1 MMTGRKAALA
11 VAGLALL
18 LPGAAWAAQTG
29 GAFDPNAA
37 TDAYMATLRGAARA
51 KSDAYFEGG
60 YWLILWGALV
70 SIASE
75 LVILRTGLSARFRDW
90 AERWGKW
97 RWLQT
102 MLWVLPYGI
111 VSSLIVAPW
120 TIYTEFIREDQYGLM
135 NQTFGEW
142 LGEAGIMLAISIVFL
157 AIGLAIIMGLIRKFP
172 KSWWL
177 WGAGAMTGMA
187 AFAALIVPVFINPL
201 FNTYTELDQGPVRD
215 RIVAMAQSQNVP
227 AEHIY
232 LFDASKQTKRI
243 SANVSGLGPTI
254 RISLNDNLLNR
265 TSLPETA
272 AVMGHELGH
281 YVLNHVYKMIGAFAL
296 IFGLL
301 FFAASRMVPAMINR
315 WGSNW
320 RVRGPDDVAAIPVYM
335 IALAALGVVMTPLT
349 NSIIRWNES
358 EADAFGLDVAREPDG
373 FAQAAMRLSEY
384 RKIEPGALEEILF
397 YDHPSGR
404 TRVQMSMDWK
414 ARHWNELSPESRAAG
429 PGRPAVAEP
438 AAAPA
443 TTP

>member
-18 LPGAAWAAQTG
+18 LPGAAWAAQAG
-29 GAFDPNAA
+29 GAFDPDAA

-120 TIYTEFIREDQYGLM
+120 TIYTEFVREDQYGLM
-135 NQTFGEW
+135 NQTFVEW
-142 LGEAGIMLAISIVFL
+142 LGDAGIMLAINIVFL

-177 WGAGAMTGMA
+177 WGAGAMTAMA

-215 RIVAMAQSQNVP
+215 RIVAMAESQNVP

-281 YVLNHVYKMIGAFAL
+281 YVLSHVYKMIGAFAL

-335 IALAALGVVMTPLT
+335 IALGALSVVMTPLT

-429 PGRPAVAEP
+429 PGRPAVAAP

>member
-1 MMTGRKAALA
+1 MTGRKAALA

-18 LPGAAWAAQTG
+18 LPGAAWAAQAG
-29 GAFDPNAA
+29 GAFDPDAA

-120 TIYTEFIREDQYGLM
+120 TIYTEFVREDQYGLM
-135 NQTFGEW
+135 NQTFVEW
-142 LGEAGIMLAISIVFL
+142 LGDAGIMLAINIVFL

-177 WGAGAMTGMA
+177 WGAGAMTAMA

-215 RIVAMAQSQNVP
+215 RIVAMAESQNVP

-281 YVLNHVYKMIGAFAL
+281 YVLSHVYKMIGAFAL

-335 IALAALGVVMTPLT
+335 IALGALSVVMTPLT

-429 PGRPAVAEP
+429 PGRPAVAAP

>member
-1 MMTGRKAALA
+1 MVTIGKAALVA
-11 VAGLALL
+11 AGLTLL
-18 LPGAAWAAQTG
+18 LPGAALAAQAG
-29 GAFDPNAA
+29 GGFDPEAA
-37 TDAYMATLRGAARA
+37 TQAYMATLQGAARA

-70 SIASE
+70 AIASD

-90 AERWGKW
+90 AERWGRW

-102 MLWVLPYGI
+102 MLWSLPYVI
-111 VSSLIVAPW
+111 VSTFILAPW
-120 TIYTEFIREDQYGLM
+120 TIYTEFVREDQYGLM

-157 AIGLAIIMGLIRKFP
+157 AIGLAVIMGLIRKFP

-177 WGAGAMTGMA
+177 WGAGAMTAMA

-201 FNTYTELDQGPVRD
+201 FNTYTELQAGPVRD
-215 RIVAMAQSQNVP
+215 RIVAMADSQNVP

-281 YVLNHVYKMIGAFAL
+281 YVLNHIYKMIAAFAL
-296 IFGLL
+296 VFGLI
-301 FFAASRMVPAMINR
+301 FFAASRAVPAMIAR
-315 WGSNW
+315 WGATW
-320 RVRGPDDVAAIPVYM
+320 GVRGSDDAAAIPVYM
-335 IALAALGVVMTPLT
+335 IALSVAGLLMTPIN

-384 RKIEPGALEEILF
+384 RKIEPGTLEEILF
-397 YDHPSGR
+397 YDHPSGEA
-404 TRVQMSMDWK
+404 RVRMSMEWK
-414 ARHWNELSPESRAAG
+414 ARNWNELSAESRAAG
-429 PGRPAVAEP
+429 PGRPATAP

-443 TTP
+443 TAR

>member
-1 MMTGRKAALA
+1 MRIGWKAGIML
-11 VAGLALL
+11 AGLALVA
-18 LPGAAWAAQTG
+18 PGTALAAQSG
-29 GAFDPNAA
+29 GVFDPEAA
-37 TDAYMATLRGAARA
+37 TQAYLATLKGAARA

-60 YWLILWGALV
+60 YWILLWGTLV
-70 SIASE
+70 AIVSD

-102 MLWVLPYGI
+102 MLWTLPYI
-111 VSSLIVAPW
+111 LVSTLIVAPW
-120 TIYTEFIREDQYGLM
+120 TIYTEFVREGQYGLM
-135 NQTFGEW
+135 NQTFVDW
-142 LGEAGIMLAISIVFL
+142 LGEAGITLAIEILFL

-201 FNTYTELDQGPVRD
+201 FNTYTELQAGPVRD
-215 RIVAMAQSQNVP
+215 RIVAMAESQNVP
-227 AEHIY
+227 AEHVY

-281 YVLNHVYKMIGAFAL
+281 YVLSHIYKMIAAFAL
-296 IFGLL
+296 VFVLI
-301 FFAASRMVPAMINR
+301 FFAASRAVPAMIAR

-320 RVRGPDDVAAIPVYM
+320 GVRGVDDVAAVPVYF
-335 IALAALGVVMTPLT
+335 IALSVAGLVLTPVN

-373 FAQAAMRLSEY
+373 FAQAAMQLSEY

-404 TRVQMSMDWK
+404 TRVRMSMEWK
-414 ARHWNELSPESRAAG
+414 ARHWNELSAESRAAG
-429 PGRPAVAEP
+429 PGRPAIAVPVE
-438 AAAPA
+438 APA
-443 TTP
+443 TAP

>member
-1 MMTGRKAALA
+1 MKTGRNAAWTL
-11 VAGLALL
+11 VGLALI
-18 LPGAAWAAQTG
+18 LPGTAWAAQA
-29 GAFDPNAA
+29 GATFDPQAA
-37 TDAYMATLRGAARA
+37 TEAYMATLRGAARA

-60 YWLILWGALV
+60 YWLILWGTLV

-75 LVILRTGLSARFRDW
+75 LIILRTGLSARFRDW

-102 MLWVLPYGI
+102 MLWTLPYAL
-111 VSSLIVAPW
+111 VSALIVAPW
-120 TIYTEFIREDQYGLM
+120 TIYTEFVREDQYDLM
-135 NQTFGEW
+135 NQTFVEW
-142 LGEAGIMLAISIVFL
+142 LGDAGIMMAIEILFL
-157 AIGLAIIMGLIRKFP
+157 AIGLTIIMGLIRKFP
-172 KSWWL
+172 KSWWI
-177 WGAGAMTGMA
+177 WGAGAMTAMA

-201 FNTYTELDQGPVRD
+201 FNTYSELDQGPVRD
-215 RIVAMAQSQNVP
+215 RIVAMAESQNVP

-281 YVLNHVYKMIGAFAL
+281 YVLSHVYKMIAAFAL
-296 IFGLL
+296 VFGLL

-315 WGSNW
+315 WGQRW
-320 RVRGPDDVAAIPVYM
+320 QVRGPDDVAAVPVYM
-335 IALAALGVVMTPLT
+335 ISLAVLGTIMTPLT

-404 TRVQMSMDWK
+404 TRVQMSMNWK

-429 PGRPAVAEP
+429 PGQPAVGAP

-443 TTP
+443 TAP